1 MHLSISLIIASTRR
15 RALTISSGEA
25 AMRCDMLRYSKSVRA
40 CVSCTCRLAF
50 SARRVAISL
59 RSASFSLRVCSYL
72 RPSSSSFRP
81 VREISSFSATAIIP
95 IFHKIN
101 DFRADRQTK
110 TAFFAAKIRHTAT
123 NHLIIKKN
131 GHRIF
136 RPQSAENRAKKR
148 GHTTR
153 KTGVC
158 PYWDCRAFPCGN
170 AVVIYLTTTLLVLP
184 PTVTI

>member
-40 CVSCTCRLAF
+40 CVSCTCSLAF

-123 NHLIIKKN
+123 NHLIIKKMATAFFVLN
-131 GHRIF
+131 
-136 RPQSAENRAKKR
+136 QQ
-148 GHTTR
+148 
-153 KTGVC
+153 KTGQKREGIQPEKQVYA
-158 PYWDCRAFPCGN
+158 PIGIAAHFRAE
-170 AVVIYLTTTLLVLP
+170 TRS
-184 PTVTI
+184 